1 MELKDRALLV
11 SWLEEQTPIEKI
23 SNIGSLNAPQTET
36 ISEKARRAYE
46 LIWSWSAPRYIG
58 AAGAAQDRFFERCG
72 RDALE
77 RRINRARWLAARLNA
92 S

>member
-11 SWLEEQTPIEKI
+11 SWLEDQTPIEQI
-23 SNIGSLNAPQTET
+23 SNIASMNAPQKET

-58 AAGAAQDRFFERCG
+58 TAGAAQDRFFERCG